1 MIEGIN
7 LIEIP
12 GVTKSGD
19 TFDGWETQLSYIDDE
34 GNTIYADLSQCDINI
49 VFKGTQNKNFEIS
62 KGKGISVANEGIF
75 TIDKILRFNYPPG
88 TYVGD
93 VVINYPDGSQYTKM
107 IFSFNVI

>member
-49 VFKGTQNKNFEIS
+49 VFKGTQTFLFSKFNNFTSI
-62 KGKGISVANEGIF
+62 
-75 TIDKILRFNYPPG
+75 P
-88 TYVGD
+88 
-93 VVINYPDGSQYTKM
+93 
-107 IFSFNVI
+107 